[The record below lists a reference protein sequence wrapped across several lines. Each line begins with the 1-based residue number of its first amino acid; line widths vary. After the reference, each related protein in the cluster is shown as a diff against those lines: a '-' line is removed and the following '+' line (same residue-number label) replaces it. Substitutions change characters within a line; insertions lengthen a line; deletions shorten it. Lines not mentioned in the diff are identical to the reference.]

1 MRQGALEG
9 LPFEDVYIFDVHGH
23 LNTNSEMLYLDTDA
37 AGVVRTM
44 DRLGVNAI
52 CVSSL
57 LATTADCKLGN
68 DLVQKAAKQFP
79 GRIYG
84 YVAATPY
91 YEKFGFEDYFTPGSG
106 MLGFKIHAAHNG
118 TCIRDER
125 YLPYMEFADKNRLL
139 PVLFHAWEKQ
149 DVEDVA
155 YLAETFRNCPLILG
169 HSGVRSYPVRM
180 AAIEA
185 VRKYEN
191 IFVDTAISI
200 TYDGSL
206 EWLVSRIG
214 ADRILYGSDL
224 PFFDCRQVLGNIALS
239 NLTMEEKE
247 KILGGNAG
255 KIIRGGVGR

>member
-1 MRQGALEG
+1 MKQRALEG
-9 LPFEDVYIFDVHGH
+9 LSFEDVYIFDIHGH
-23 LNTNSEMLYLDTDA
+23 LNTNSEMLYPDTDP
-37 AGVVRTM
+37 AGVVRTL
-44 DRLGVNAI
+44 DRMGVNAV

-57 LATTADCKLGN
+57 LATTADPELGN
-68 DLVQKAAKQFP
+68 GLVQEAVRQFP

-84 YVAATPY
+84 YVVANPY
-91 YEKFGFEDYFTPGSG
+91 YEDIRYEDYFTRGSG

-118 TCIRDER
+118 TSIRDER
-125 YLPYMEFADKNRLL
+125 YLPYMEYADKNRL

-149 DVEDVA
+149 DVENVA
-155 YLAETFRNCPLILG
+155 YLAETFHNCPLILG

-185 VRKYEN
+185 VKKYEN
-191 IFVDTAISI
+191 IYVDTAISI

-255 KIIRGGVGR
+255 KIIRVV